1 MYQTANSKTVSQGYG
16 IYMIS
21 VTAKI
26 TETAKMTVTANILA
40 NYVLFLVTFY
50 HLYFIL
56 SKTI

>member
-16 IYMIS
+16 VYMIP
-21 VTAKI
+21 VTAKT
-26 TETAKMTVTANILA
+26 TETVKMTAAANILA